1 MKVQVFA
8 ALKDYFDKEFELA
21 GEVQDVASLK
31 ERLSALNPGSR
42 NMLQICRF
50 AVGDEFVPQDF
61 QLKESDTV
69 CVIPPSSGG

>member
-8 ALKDYFDKEFELA
+8 ALKDYFEKEFEVA
-21 GEVQDVASLK
+21 GEVQDVAALK
-31 ERLSALNPGSR
+31 ERLAALKPGSR

-50 AVGDEFVPQDF
+50 AVGDEFVTQDY
-61 QLKESDTV
+61 QLKENDTV